1 MITDFK
7 YALRMLVK
15 SPAFTFA
22 AVLTLALGIGANTA
36 IFTVVNGLLLRPL
49 PYPQPE
55 RLVTLRSQQSVPELA
70 DIVAQSQSFEAIG
83 GVGVQAADYA
93 GGAEPV
99 QIELG
104 LVTGD
109 FFRVFGARTILGRS
123 IEREDDRFDGA
134 RAVVLSYALW
144 QREFGGDRNIVGR
157 NVTLAGQSY
166 TVIGVTSADFRAPRA
181 TLEAFAP
188 IHVFYPIA
196 AKSRGAHLLRAY
208 ARLRPGVSVE
218 QAQSE
223 LRVLD
228 ARLAQENPDENKGRS
243 SVLLSLHERM
253 VGDIRP
259 AVMVLFGAVSLLLLV
274 ACANFA
280 NLLLARTAARA
291 QELTIRA
298 ALGAG
303 RARLIRQVLVE
314 SVLLALLGG
323 SAGLLLGS
331 WGVDALLALR
341 PDELPRAES
350 IQLDAP
356 VFVFTSALALITG
369 VVFGLFPAW
378 QATRLNVNGVLTAG
392 GSRMTGGRSSLRS
405 ALVVVELAL
414 ALVLLVGAGL
424 LGKAFWR
431 LTNVSPGFDPAKLLT
446 LRVELPEARYKE
458 IALQTNFRERVLG
471 EINNLPGT
479 HAAMVSEIP
488 LGGSAINHNFIIDG
502 RAPLAVGDE
511 PELYNRSVAGDYF
524 RVMGIPLLQGRVL
537 TRDDRANAPLVG
549 VVNESMARQYFGE
562 ESPLGARI
570 RWARNEAVAWITIVG
585 VVGNVRHFGLAA
597 SEEPAIYTPYAQM
610 DQAWKR
616 WSEIVVRTEH
626 APDLQGAI
634 AQLKRAVW
642 KVDPLIPVTKA
653 RTMSEVMAVSLSER
667 RFNALLIGIFAGV
680 AVTLAAVGLYGVIAY
695 LVGQRTREIGVR
707 MALGAQRLDVLKLV
721 MRHGFAL
728 SMAGSSLGVCAGF
741 ATSRLL
747 TSLLHGVQAT
757 DLPTFA
763 GVTLLLFIVA
773 LVATYLPAR
782 RAAQL
787 DPSIALRHD

>member
-1 MITDFK
+1 
-7 YALRMLVK
+7 
-15 SPAFTFA
+15 
-22 AVLTLALGIGANTA
+22 
-36 IFTVVNGLLLRPL
+36 
-49 PYPQPE
+49 
-55 RLVTLRSQQSVPELA
+55 
-70 DIVAQSQSFEAIG
+70 
-83 GVGVQAADYA
+83 
-93 GGAEPV
+93 
-99 QIELG
+99 
-104 LVTGD
+104 
-109 FFRVFGARTILGRS
+109 
-123 IEREDDRFDGA
+123 
-134 RAVVLSYALW
+134 
-144 QREFGGDRNIVGR
+144 
-157 NVTLAGQSY
+157 
-166 TVIGVTSADFRAPRA
+166 
-181 TLEAFAP
+181 
-188 IHVFYPIA
+188 
-196 AKSRGAHLLRAY
+196 
-208 ARLRPGVSVE
+208 
-218 QAQSE
+218 
-223 LRVLD
+223 
-228 ARLAQENPDENKGRS
+228 
-243 SVLLSLHERM
+243 
-253 VGDIRP
+253 
-259 AVMVLFGAVSLLLLV
+259 
-274 ACANFA
+274 
-280 NLLLARTAARA
+280 
-291 QELTIRA
+291 
-298 ALGAG
+298 
-303 RARLIRQVLVE
+303 
-314 SVLLALLGG
+314 
-323 SAGLLLGS
+323 
-331 WGVDALLALR
+331 
-341 PDELPRAES
+341 
-350 IQLDAP
+350 
-356 VFVFTSALALITG
+356 
-369 VVFGLFPAW
+369 
-378 QATRLNVNGVLTAG
+378 
-392 GSRMTGGRSSLRS
+392 
-405 ALVVVELAL
+405 
-414 ALVLLVGAGL
+414 
-424 LGKAFWR
+424 
-431 LTNVSPGFDPAKLLT
+431 
-446 LRVELPEARYKE
+446 
-458 IALQTNFRERVLG
+458 
-471 EINNLPGT
+471 
-479 HAAMVSEIP
+479 MVSEIP

-626 APDLQGAI
+626 APDLQGTI